1 MNMRWYDRPGRCICI
16 DLVVL
21 HHSTNEGTKF
31 IFTILDSFSHYPDA
45 YCLKNDTAVD
55 CAKCMLKWCQT
66 FGMPEECRSD
76 GGRNLNVSEIF
87 KELYK
92 LLKIGSIISQPYAPQ
107 SNVVERFHRWLG
119 AALRILYHKTDLDVD
134 DTLPLT
140 LWIYRGTPCSVTKF
154 TPSLLQIGRDIRFPL
169 DVFNGS
175 AVIDT
180 SATEFVDHTRKQME
194 AVWQEARVAQMIAQE
209 ESAYYYNKRHGVIR
223 NICQGD
229 KVFVKNLPRTPGEVS
244 THMLPRCSGV
254 YRVLRIS
261 SKGARLKHTTTG
273 VTRNSTM
280 RHLRKAYIR
289 SDDEHYEE
297 QGDMRLSEKQFVVV
311 KLVGIPK
318 TAKRKWQVAQLV
330 HTTPD
335 QDAWVVQWLNT
346 SDHGPML
353 DATYKL
359 AWSNEDGEEE
369 FSDKQKIGFSPLT
382 WTVRK
387 HRFLSVG
394 FQMRNGK
401 LPADVKATL
410 RTKFSKSN

>member
-1 MNMRWYDRPGRCICI
+1 
-16 DLVVL
+16 
-21 HHSTNEGTKF
+21 
-31 IFTILDSFSHYPDA
+31 
-45 YCLKNDTAVD
+45 
-55 CAKCMLKWCQT
+55 
-66 FGMPEECRSD
+66 
-76 GGRNLNVSEIF
+76 
-87 KELYK
+87 
-92 LLKIGSIISQPYAPQ
+92 
-107 SNVVERFHRWLG
+107 
-119 AALRILYHKTDLDVD
+119 
-134 DTLPLT
+134 
-140 LWIYRGTPCSVTKF
+140 
-154 TPSLLQIGRDIRFPL
+154 
-169 DVFNGS
+169 
-175 AVIDT
+175 
-180 SATEFVDHTRKQME
+180 
-194 AVWQEARVAQMIAQE
+194 
-209 ESAYYYNKRHGVIR
+209 
-223 NICQGD
+223 
-229 KVFVKNLPRTPGEVS
+229 
-244 THMLPRCSGV
+244 V
-254 YRVLRIS
+254 YRVPRIS

-410 RTKFSKSN
+410 RTKFSKSNL